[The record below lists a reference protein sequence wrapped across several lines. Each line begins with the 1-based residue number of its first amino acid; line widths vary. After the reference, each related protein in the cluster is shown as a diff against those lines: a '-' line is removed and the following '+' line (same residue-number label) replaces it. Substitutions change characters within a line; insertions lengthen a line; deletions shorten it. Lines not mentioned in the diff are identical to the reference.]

1 MIDAP
6 DLTKLSHAE
15 KDALILAL
23 LRQLAGSEA
32 RIAAL
37 EARLAALTG
46 PAKTPDNSSKPPSQG
61 QKPDRPAADRARR
74 KSRPVPYTNNV
85 SERHLRPSVI
95 FRKVTN
101 GFRCELGAEIYA
113 AFRSV
118 GSTAKAN
125 RAAVLGTVRFV
136 LAAKLPVHPIVQVG

>member
-23 LRQLAGSEA
+23 LRQLAAAEA

-46 PAKTPDNSSKPPSQG
+46 PAKIPDNSSKPPSQG
-61 QKPDRPAADRARR
+61 QKPDRPAADRPTR
-74 KSRPVPYTNNV
+74 KSRPCVGRAKARFILATDGEVFEEKDLSSGETVAYGP
-85 SERHLRPSVI
+85 RWRPS
-95 FRKVTN
+95 R
-101 GFRCELGAEIYA
+101 R
-113 AFRSV
+113 R
-118 GSTAKAN
+118 
-125 RAAVLGTVRFV
+125 
-136 LAAKLPVHPIVQVG
+136 